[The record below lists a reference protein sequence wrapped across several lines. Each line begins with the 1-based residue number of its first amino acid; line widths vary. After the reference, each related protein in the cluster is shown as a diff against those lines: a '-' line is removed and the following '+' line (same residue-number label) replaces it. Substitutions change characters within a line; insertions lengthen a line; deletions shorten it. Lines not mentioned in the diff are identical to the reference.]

1 VNGATPGQ
9 AALAAL
15 VDGHFFGDGPHPLQ
29 LVCMTEDGNDVE
41 CNTWV
46 SAVEPGVTW
55 NELEHRMAEHARA
68 HHFTAA
74 VAAQQPQPAPGDVEL
89 LKRAADALW
98 KSAKAALVV
107 EHSLDKPYEDDP
119 RWSPWTRW
127 VERPAREAHDLA
139 MVIRKRLKGAQQPQP
154 APGTQP
160 RPGYVTVDARDI
172 AIALNGY
179 AGFTGDPVS
188 FASELHER
196 LRRTVFAGAA
206 PEPQPAPEL
215 AAAMR
220 ESRIRAEVINDILS
234 HFGPSGSGHTARV
247 GQVQIAKWRAQA
259 GLKP

>member
-9 AALAAL
+9 AAAVDPSSIGCRVQAQALNALTRGLAYEGRPVSLGEREAIAD
-15 VDGHFFGDGPHPLQ
+15 VIVAAIEPLIR
-29 LVCMTEDGNDVE
+29 EDE
-41 CNTWV
+41 
-46 SAVEPGVTW
+46 
-55 NELEHRMAEHARA
+55 RA
-68 HHFTAA
+68 I
-74 VAAQQPQPAPGDVEL
+74 AAQQPQPAPG
-89 LKRAADALW
+89 
-98 KSAKAALVV
+98 
-107 EHSLDKPYEDDP
+107 P
-119 RWSPWTRW
+119 
-127 VERPAREAHDLA
+127 
-139 MVIRKRLKGAQQPQP
+139 
-154 APGTQP
+154 QP

-234 HFGPSGSGHTARV
+234 RFGPSGSGHTARV
-247 GQVQIAKWRAQA
+247 GQVQIGKWRAQA